1 MKSSNLIFYLLL
13 IFSIYTIKAQQD
25 SLFTLQPLKEVIV
38 SSSRIEIP
46 FSETSRTL
54 QIITSE
60 ELSSS
65 GAITVLAALQ
75 NIAGIDIRQRGIIGI
90 QADLYIRGG
99 GFDQTLL
106 LLDGVKLDDPQTGH
120 HTLNFIPPIDVI
132 ERIEI
137 VKGPASRVFGQNAFT
152 GAINIVTKKSFSKG
166 GSINLKTGSYGQVH
180 GEINYRNTT
189 KNGNFLANFT
199 RNSSDGYRYNTDFEN
214 NTIFLKAGL
223 FENNT
228 VPINFIASFSGRKF
242 GANGFY
248 ASPDANNQ
256 YEETE
261 ASIVAFQTKIK
272 KGNWVYK
279 PKIYWRRGQ
288 DHYLFIRSNPEAY
301 ENLHIT
307 HKFGASLDVSLS
319 SKLGITGMGI
329 DLSRASI
336 ASNNLGSRSR
346 QLATFF
352 FEQRFSFWDKKLD
365 ITPGVALNLYS
376 DFGNFYYPGVDLG
389 YSLNK
394 EFRVYGNLG
403 YTFRI
408 PTYTDLYYKDKTT
421 IGNPNLRPEEALSK
435 ELGLRFN
442 STQFIFYVAY
452 FERQANNLIDYTK
465 LNAESLW
472 EATNIRALNVK
483 GFEAEINYPFIIGN
497 KEHQLKFSYTF
508 IKDDLEAVEVNFSK
522 YSINSLKHHLAST
535 FIANISSNIQCFVAL
550 KYADRPSI
558 GGYTLLD
565 LNLQWDRKIFQL
577 NASVNNL
584 LDTQYS
590 ETSLVPMPGRNALLS
605 VQYNF

>member
-1 MKSSNLIFYLLL
+1 MKSSNLILHLLL
-13 IFSIYTIKAQQD
+13 IFFIYTTKAQQD
-25 SLFTLQPLKEVIV
+25 SLPTLQPLKEVIV

-46 FSETSRTL
+46 FSETSRTI

-65 GAITVLAALQ
+65 GALTVLAALQ

-106 LLDGVKLDDPQTGH
+106 LIDGVKLDDPQTGH
-120 HTLNFIPPIDVI
+120 HTLNFIPPLYVI

-137 VKGPASRVFGQNAFT
+137 VKGSSSRVFGQNAFT

-166 GSINLKTGSYGQVH
+166 GSINLKAGSYGQVH

-189 KNGNFLANFT
+189 KKGNFLAHFI
-199 RNSSDGYRYNTDFEN
+199 RNTSDGYRYNTDFEN
-214 NTIFLKAGL
+214 NTIFLKAEL
-223 FENNT
+223 FKNKI
-228 VPINFIASFSGRKF
+228 VPVQFIASFSGRKF

-301 ENLHIT
+301 ENWHIT
-307 HKFGASLDVSLS
+307 HKLGASLDVSLS
-319 SKLGITGMGI
+319 SKLGTTGMGI
-329 DLSRASI
+329 DLSRVSI
-336 ASNNLGSRSR
+336 ASNNLGGRSR
-346 QLATFF
+346 QLAAFF
-352 FEQRFSFWDKKLD
+352 FEQRFSFWSKKLD

-376 DFGNFYYPGVDLG
+376 DFGAFSYPGVDIG

-403 YTFRI
+403 YTYRI
-408 PTYTDLYYKDKTT
+408 PTYTDLYYKDRTT
-421 IGNPNLRPEEALSK
+421 RGNPNLKPEEALSK

-442 STQFIFYVAY
+442 STKFIFYVAY

-465 LNAESLW
+465 SNAESLW
-472 EATNIRALNVK
+472 EATNIRTLNVK

-497 KEHQLKFSYTF
+497 KEQQLKFSYTF

-522 YSINSLKHHLAST
+522 YSINSLKYHFAST
-535 FIANISSNIQCFVAL
+535 FVSNISSNIQCFVAL

-565 LNLQWDRKIFQL
+565 LNLQWNWKAFQL
-577 NASVNNL
+577 NVSANNL

-590 ETSLVPMPGRNALLS
+590 ETSLVPMPGRNTLLS
-605 VQYNF
+605 VHYNF

>member
-288 DHYLFIRSNPEAY
+288 DHYLFVRSNPKAY

-565 LNLQWDRKIFQL
+565 LNLQWDWKIFQL

>member
-1 MKSSNLIFYLLL
+1 MKSRNLIFYLLL

-565 LNLQWDRKIFQL
+565 LNLQWDWKIFQL

>member
-1 MKSSNLIFYLLL
+1 MLL
-13 IFSIYTIKAQQD
+13 IFSIYTTKAQQD
-25 SLFTLQPLKEVIV
+25 SLSTLQPLKEVIV

-46 FSETSRTL
+46 FSETSRTI

-65 GAITVLAALQ
+65 GALTALAALQ

-106 LLDGVKLDDPQTGH
+106 LIDGVKLDDPQTGH
-120 HTLNFIPPIDVI
+120 HTLNFIPPVDVI

-137 VKGPASRVFGQNAFT
+137 VKGSSSRVFGQNAFT

-166 GSINLKTGSYGQVH
+166 GSINLKAGSYGQVH
-180 GEINYRNTT
+180 GEINYRKTT
-189 KNGNFLANFT
+189 KKGNFLAYFT
-199 RNSSDGYRYNTDFEN
+199 RNISDGYRYNTDFEN

-223 FENNT
+223 FENKI
-228 VPINFIASFSGRKF
+228 VPVQFIASFSGRKF

-261 ASIVAFQTKIK
+261 ASIVAFQSKIN

-301 ENLHIT
+301 ENWHIT
-307 HKFGASLDVSLS
+307 HKLGASLDVSLS
-319 SKLGITGMGI
+319 SKLGTTGMGI
-329 DLSRASI
+329 DLSRVSI
-336 ASNNLGSRSR
+336 ASNNLGGRSR
-346 QLATFF
+346 QLAAFF
-352 FEQRFSFWDKKLD
+352 FEHRFSFWNKKLD

-376 DFGNFYYPGVDLG
+376 DFGAFSYPGVDLG
-389 YSLNK
+389 YTLNK
-394 EFRVYGNLG
+394 EFRVYGNFG
-403 YTFRI
+403 YTYRI

-421 IGNPNLRPEEALSK
+421 RGNPNLKPEEALSK

-442 STQFIFYVAY
+442 STQFIFYIAY
-452 FERQANNLIDYTK
+452 FERKANNLIDYTK
-465 LNAESLW
+465 SNAESLW

-497 KEHQLKFSYTF
+497 KEQQLKFSYTF
-508 IKDDLEAVEVNFSK
+508 IKDDLKAVDVNFSK
-522 YSINSLKHHLAST
+522 YSINSLKYHFAST
-535 FIANISSNIQCFVAL
+535 FVSNISSNIQCFVAL

-558 GGYTLLD
+558 GRYTLLD
-565 LNLQWDRKIFQL
+565 LNLQWDWKSFQF
-577 NASVNNL
+577 NASANNL
-584 LDTQYS
+584 LDSQYS
-590 ETSLVPMPGRNALLS
+590 ETSLVPMPGRNTLLS

>member
-1 MKSSNLIFYLLL
+1 MKSSILICFLLL
-13 IFSIYTIKAQQD
+13 IFSIYTTKAQQD
-25 SLFTLQPLKEVIV
+25 SLSTLQPLKEVIV

-46 FSETSRTL
+46 FSETSRTI

-65 GAITVLAALQ
+65 GALTALAALQ

-106 LLDGVKLDDPQTGH
+106 LIDGVKLDDPQTGH
-120 HTLNFIPPIDVI
+120 HTLNFIPPVDVI

-137 VKGPASRVFGQNAFT
+137 VKGSSSRVFGQNAFT

-166 GSINLKTGSYGQVH
+166 GSINLKAGSYGQVH
-180 GEINYRNTT
+180 GEINYRNIT
-189 KNGNFLANFT
+189 KKGNFLAYFT
-199 RNSSDGYRYNTDFEN
+199 RNTSDGYRYNTDFEN

-223 FENNT
+223 FENKI
-228 VPINFIASFSGRKF
+228 VPVQFIASFSGRKF

-261 ASIVAFQTKIK
+261 ASIVAFQTKIN

-301 ENLHIT
+301 ENWHIT
-307 HKFGASLDVSLS
+307 HKLGASLDVSLS
-319 SKLGITGMGI
+319 SKLGTTGMGI
-329 DLSRASI
+329 DLSRVSI
-336 ASNNLGSRSR
+336 ASNNLGGRSR
-346 QLATFF
+346 QLAAFF
-352 FEQRFSFWDKKLD
+352 FEHRFSFWNKKLD

-376 DFGNFYYPGVDLG
+376 DFGAFSYPGVDLG
-389 YSLNK
+389 YTLNK
-394 EFRVYGNLG
+394 EFRVYGNFG
-403 YTFRI
+403 YTYRI

-421 IGNPNLRPEEALSK
+421 RGNPNLKPEEALSK

-442 STQFIFYVAY
+442 STQFIFYIAY
-452 FERQANNLIDYTK
+452 FERKANNLIDYTK
-465 LNAESLW
+465 SNAESLW

-497 KEHQLKFSYTF
+497 KEQQLKFSYTF
-508 IKDDLEAVEVNFSK
+508 IKDDLEAVDVNFSK
-522 YSINSLKHHLAST
+522 YSINSLKYHFAST
-535 FIANISSNIQCFVAL
+535 FVSNISSNIQCFVAL

-558 GGYTLLD
+558 GRYTLLD
-565 LNLQWDRKIFQL
+565 LNLQWDWKSFQF
-577 NASVNNL
+577 NASANNL
-584 LDTQYS
+584 LDSQYS
-590 ETSLVPMPGRNALLS
+590 ETSLVPMPGRNTLLS

>member
-1 MKSSNLIFYLLL
+1 MKSSILICFLLL
-13 IFSIYTIKAQQD
+13 IFSIYTTKAQQD
-25 SLFTLQPLKEVIV
+25 SLSTLQPLKEVIV

-46 FSETSRTL
+46 FSETSRTI

-65 GAITVLAALQ
+65 GALTALAALQ

-106 LLDGVKLDDPQTGH
+106 LIDGVKLDDPQTGH
-120 HTLNFIPPIDVI
+120 HTLNFIPPVDVI

-137 VKGPASRVFGQNAFT
+137 VKGSSSRVFGQNAFT

-166 GSINLKTGSYGQVH
+166 GSINLKAGSYGQVN

-189 KNGNFLANFT
+189 KKGNFLAYFT
-199 RNSSDGYRYNTDFEN
+199 RNISDGYRYNTDFEN

-223 FENNT
+223 FENKI
-228 VPINFIASFSGRKF
+228 VPVQFIASFSGRKF

-261 ASIVAFQTKIK
+261 ASIVAFQTKIN

-301 ENLHIT
+301 ENWHIT
-307 HKFGASLDVSLS
+307 HKLGASLDVSLS
-319 SKLGITGMGI
+319 SKLGTTGMGI
-329 DLSRASI
+329 DLSRVSI
-336 ASNNLGSRSR
+336 ASNNLGGRSR
-346 QLATFF
+346 QLAAFF
-352 FEQRFSFWDKKLD
+352 FEHRFSFWNKKLD

-376 DFGNFYYPGVDLG
+376 DFGAFSYPGVDLG
-389 YSLNK
+389 YTLNK
-394 EFRVYGNLG
+394 EFRVYGNFG
-403 YTFRI
+403 YTYRI

-421 IGNPNLRPEEALSK
+421 RGNPNLKPEEALSK

-442 STQFIFYVAY
+442 STQFVFYIAY
-452 FERQANNLIDYTK
+452 FERKANNLIDYTK
-465 LNAESLW
+465 SNAESLW
-472 EATNIRALNVK
+472 EATNILALNVK

-497 KEHQLKFSYTF
+497 KEQQLKFSYTF
-508 IKDDLEAVEVNFSK
+508 IKDDLKAVDVNFSK
-522 YSINSLKHHLAST
+522 YSINSLKYHFAST
-535 FIANISSNIQCFVAL
+535 FVSNISSNIHCFVAL

-558 GGYTLLD
+558 GRYTLLD
-565 LNLQWDRKIFQL
+565 LNLQWDWKSFQF
-577 NASVNNL
+577 NASANNL

-590 ETSLVPMPGRNALLS
+590 ETNLVPMPGRNTLLS

>member
-1 MKSSNLIFYLLL
+1 MKSRNLIFYLLL

-497 KEHQLKFSYTF
+497 KEQQLKFSYTF
-508 IKDDLEAVEVNFSK
+508 IKDDLEAVDVNFSK
-522 YSINSLKHHLAST
+522 YSINSLKYHFAST
-535 FIANISSNIQCFVAL
+535 FVSNISSNIQCFVAL

-558 GGYTLLD
+558 GRYTLLD
-565 LNLQWDRKIFQL
+565 LNLQWDWKSFQF
-577 NASVNNL
+577 NASANNL
-584 LDTQYS
+584 LDSQYS
-590 ETSLVPMPGRNALLS
+590 ETSLVPMPGRNTLLS

>member
-1 MKSSNLIFYLLL
+1 MKSRNLIFYLLL

-497 KEHQLKFSYTF
+497 KEQQLKFSYTF
-508 IKDDLEAVEVNFSK
+508 IKDDLEAVDVNFSK
-522 YSINSLKHHLAST
+522 YSINSLKYHFAST
-535 FIANISSNIQCFVAL
+535 FVSNISSNIQCFVAL

-558 GGYTLLD
+558 GRYTLLD
-565 LNLQWDRKIFQL
+565 LNLQWDWKSFQF
-577 NASVNNL
+577 NASANNL

-590 ETSLVPMPGRNALLS
+590 ETSLVPMPGRNTLLS

>member
-261 ASIVAFQTKIK
+261 AIIVAFQTKIK

-565 LNLQWDRKIFQL
+565 LNLQWDWKIFQL

-590 ETSLVPMPGRNALLS
+590 ETSLVPMPGRNALFS

>member
-1 MKSSNLIFYLLL
+1 MKSSILICFLLL
-13 IFSIYTIKAQQD
+13 IFSIYTTKAQQD
-25 SLFTLQPLKEVIV
+25 SLSTLQPLKEVIV

-46 FSETSRTL
+46 FSETSRTI

-65 GAITVLAALQ
+65 GALTALAALQ

-106 LLDGVKLDDPQTGH
+106 LIDGVKLDDPQTGH
-120 HTLNFIPPIDVI
+120 HTLNFIPPVDVI

-137 VKGPASRVFGQNAFT
+137 VKGSSSRVFGQNAFT

-166 GSINLKTGSYGQVH
+166 GSINLKAGSYGQVH
-180 GEINYRNTT
+180 GEINYRNIT
-189 KNGNFLANFT
+189 KKGNFLAYFT
-199 RNSSDGYRYNTDFEN
+199 RNTSDGYRYNTDFEN

-223 FENNT
+223 FENKI
-228 VPINFIASFSGRKF
+228 VPVQFIASFSGRKF

-261 ASIVAFQTKIK
+261 ASIVAFQTKIN

-301 ENLHIT
+301 ENWHIT
-307 HKFGASLDVSLS
+307 HKLGASLDVSLS
-319 SKLGITGMGI
+319 SKLGTTGMGI
-329 DLSRASI
+329 DLSRVSI
-336 ASNNLGSRSR
+336 ASNNLGGRSR
-346 QLATFF
+346 QLAAFF
-352 FEQRFSFWDKKLD
+352 FEHRFSFWNKKLD

-376 DFGNFYYPGVDLG
+376 DFGAFSYPGVDLG
-389 YSLNK
+389 YTLNN
-394 EFRVYGNLG
+394 EFRVYGNFG
-403 YTFRI
+403 YTYRI

-421 IGNPNLRPEEALSK
+421 RGNPNLKPEEALSK

-442 STQFIFYVAY
+442 STQFIFYIAY
-452 FERQANNLIDYTK
+452 FERNANNLIDYTK
-465 LNAESLW
+465 SNAESLW

-497 KEHQLKFSYTF
+497 KEQQLKFSYTF
-508 IKDDLEAVEVNFSK
+508 IKDDLETVDVNFSK
-522 YSINSLKHHLAST
+522 YSINSLKYHFAST
-535 FIANISSNIQCFVAL
+535 FVSNISSNIQCFVAL

-558 GGYTLLD
+558 GRYTLLD
-565 LNLQWDRKIFQL
+565 LNLQWDWKSFQF
-577 NASVNNL
+577 NASANNL

-590 ETSLVPMPGRNALLS
+590 ETSLVPMPGRNTLLS

>member
-1 MKSSNLIFYLLL
+1 MLL
-13 IFSIYTIKAQQD
+13 IFSIYTTKAQQD
-25 SLFTLQPLKEVIV
+25 SLSTLQPLNEVIV

-46 FSETSRTL
+46 FSETSRTI

-65 GAITVLAALQ
+65 GALTALAALQ

-106 LLDGVKLDDPQTGH
+106 LIDGVKLDDPQTGH
-120 HTLNFIPPIDVI
+120 HTLNFIPPVDVI

-137 VKGPASRVFGQNAFT
+137 VKGSSSRVFGQNAFT

-166 GSINLKTGSYGQVH
+166 GSINLKAGSYGQVH
-180 GEINYRNTT
+180 GEINYRKTT
-189 KNGNFLANFT
+189 KKGNFLAYFT
-199 RNSSDGYRYNTDFEN
+199 RNTSDGYRYNTDFEN

-223 FENNT
+223 FENKI
-228 VPINFIASFSGRKF
+228 VPVQFIASFSGRKF

-261 ASIVAFQTKIK
+261 ASIVAFQSKIN

-301 ENLHIT
+301 ENWHIT
-307 HKFGASLDVSLS
+307 HKLGASLDVSLS
-319 SKLGITGMGI
+319 SKLGTTGMGI
-329 DLSRASI
+329 DLSRVSI
-336 ASNNLGSRSR
+336 ASNNLGGRSR
-346 QLATFF
+346 QLAAFF
-352 FEQRFSFWDKKLD
+352 FEHRFSFWNKKLD

-376 DFGNFYYPGVDLG
+376 DFGAFSYPGVDLG
-389 YSLNK
+389 YTLNK
-394 EFRVYGNLG
+394 EFRVYGNFG
-403 YTFRI
+403 YTYRI

-421 IGNPNLRPEEALSK
+421 RGNPNLKPEEALSK

-442 STQFIFYVAY
+442 STQFIFYIAY
-452 FERQANNLIDYTK
+452 FERKTNNLIDYTK
-465 LNAESLW
+465 SNAESLW

-497 KEHQLKFSYTF
+497 KEQQLKFSYTF
-508 IKDDLEAVEVNFSK
+508 IKDDLKAVDVNFSK
-522 YSINSLKHHLAST
+522 YSINSLKYHFAST
-535 FIANISSNIQCFVAL
+535 FVSNISSNIQCFVAL

-558 GGYTLLD
+558 GRYTLLD
-565 LNLQWDRKIFQL
+565 LNLQWDWKSFQL
-577 NASVNNL
+577 NASANNL
-584 LDTQYS
+584 LDSQYS
-590 ETSLVPMPGRNALLS
+590 ETSLVPMPGRNTLLS

>member
-1 MKSSNLIFYLLL
+1 MKSSILICFLLL
-13 IFSIYTIKAQQD
+13 IFSIYTTKAQQD
-25 SLFTLQPLKEVIV
+25 SLSTLQPLKEVIV

-46 FSETSRTL
+46 FSETSRTI

-65 GAITVLAALQ
+65 GALTALAALQ

-106 LLDGVKLDDPQTGH
+106 LIDGVKLDDPQTGH
-120 HTLNFIPPIDVI
+120 HTLNFIPPVDVI

-137 VKGPASRVFGQNAFT
+137 VKGSSSRVFGQNAFT

-166 GSINLKTGSYGQVH
+166 GSINLKAGSYGQVN

-189 KNGNFLANFT
+189 KKGNFLAYFT
-199 RNSSDGYRYNTDFEN
+199 RNISDGYRYNTDFEN

-223 FENNT
+223 FENKI
-228 VPINFIASFSGRKF
+228 VPVQFIASFSGRKF

-261 ASIVAFQTKIK
+261 ASIVAFQTKIN

-301 ENLHIT
+301 ENWHIT
-307 HKFGASLDVSLS
+307 HKLGASLDVSLS
-319 SKLGITGMGI
+319 SKLGTTGMGI
-329 DLSRASI
+329 DLSRVSI
-336 ASNNLGSRSR
+336 ASNNLGGRSR
-346 QLATFF
+346 QLAAFF
-352 FEQRFSFWDKKLD
+352 FEHRFSFWNKKLD

-376 DFGNFYYPGVDLG
+376 DFGAFSYPGVDLG
-389 YSLNK
+389 YTLNK
-394 EFRVYGNLG
+394 EFRVYGNFG
-403 YTFRI
+403 YTYRI

-421 IGNPNLRPEEALSK
+421 RGNPNLKPEEALSK

-442 STQFIFYVAY
+442 STQFIFYIAY
-452 FERQANNLIDYTK
+452 FERKANNLIDYTK
-465 LNAESLW
+465 SNAESLW
-472 EATNIRALNVK
+472 EATNILALNVK

-497 KEHQLKFSYTF
+497 KEQQLKFSYTF
-508 IKDDLEAVEVNFSK
+508 IKDDLKAVDVNFSK
-522 YSINSLKHHLAST
+522 YSINSLKYHFAST
-535 FIANISSNIQCFVAL
+535 FVSNISSNIHCFVAL

-558 GGYTLLD
+558 GRYTLLD
-565 LNLQWDRKIFQL
+565 LNLQWDWKSFQF
-577 NASVNNL
+577 NASANNL

-590 ETSLVPMPGRNALLS
+590 ETNLVPMPGRNTLLS

>member
-1 MKSSNLIFYLLL
+1 MKSSILICFLLL
-13 IFSIYTIKAQQD
+13 IFSIYTTKAQQD
-25 SLFTLQPLKEVIV
+25 SLSTLQPLKEVIV

-46 FSETSRTL
+46 FSETSRTI

-65 GAITVLAALQ
+65 GALTALAALQ

-106 LLDGVKLDDPQTGH
+106 LIDGVKLDDPQTGH
-120 HTLNFIPPIDVI
+120 HTLNFIPPVDVI

-137 VKGPASRVFGQNAFT
+137 VKGSSSRVFGQNAFT

-166 GSINLKTGSYGQVH
+166 GSINLKAGSYGQVH

-189 KNGNFLANFT
+189 KKGNFLAYFT
-199 RNSSDGYRYNTDFEN
+199 RNTSDGYRYNTDFEN

-223 FENNT
+223 FENKI
-228 VPINFIASFSGRKF
+228 VPVQFIASFSGRKF

-261 ASIVAFQTKIK
+261 ASIVAFQTKIN
-272 KGNWVYK
+272 KGNWVYR

-301 ENLHIT
+301 ENWHIT
-307 HKFGASLDVSLS
+307 HKLGASLDVSLS
-319 SKLGITGMGI
+319 SKLGTTGMGI
-329 DLSRASI
+329 DLSRVSI
-336 ASNNLGSRSR
+336 ASNNLGGRSR
-346 QLATFF
+346 QLAAFF
-352 FEQRFSFWDKKLD
+352 FEHRFSFWNKKLD

-376 DFGNFYYPGVDLG
+376 DFGAFSYPGVDLG
-389 YSLNK
+389 YTLNK
-394 EFRVYGNLG
+394 EFRVYGNFG
-403 YTFRI
+403 YTYRI

-421 IGNPNLRPEEALSK
+421 RGNPNLKPEEALSK

-442 STQFIFYVAY
+442 STQFIFYIAY
-452 FERQANNLIDYTK
+452 FERKANNLIDYTK
-465 LNAESLW
+465 SNAESLW

-497 KEHQLKFSYTF
+497 KEQQLKFSYTF
-508 IKDDLEAVEVNFSK
+508 IKDDLEAVDVNFSK
-522 YSINSLKHHLAST
+522 YSINSLKYHFAST
-535 FIANISSNIQCFVAL
+535 FVSNISSNIQCFVAL

-558 GGYTLLD
+558 GRYTLLD
-565 LNLQWDRKIFQL
+565 LNLQWDWKSFQL
-577 NASVNNL
+577 NASANNL
-584 LDTQYS
+584 LDSQYS
-590 ETSLVPMPGRNALLS
+590 ETSLVPMPGRNTLLS

>member
-1 MKSSNLIFYLLL
+1 MLL
-13 IFSIYTIKAQQD
+13 IFSIYTTKAQQD
-25 SLFTLQPLKEVIV
+25 SLSTLQPLNEVIV

-46 FSETSRTL
+46 FSETSRTI

-65 GAITVLAALQ
+65 GALTALAALQ

-106 LLDGVKLDDPQTGH
+106 LIDGVKLDDPQTGH
-120 HTLNFIPPIDVI
+120 HTLNFIPPVDVI

-137 VKGPASRVFGQNAFT
+137 VKGSSSRVFGQNAFT

-166 GSINLKTGSYGQVH
+166 GSINLKAGSYGQVH
-180 GEINYRNTT
+180 GEINYRKTT
-189 KNGNFLANFT
+189 KKGNFLAYFT
-199 RNSSDGYRYNTDFEN
+199 RNTSDGYRYNTDFEN

-223 FENNT
+223 FENKI
-228 VPINFIASFSGRKF
+228 VPVQFIASFSGRKF

-261 ASIVAFQTKIK
+261 ASIVAFQTKIN

-301 ENLHIT
+301 ENWHIT
-307 HKFGASLDVSLS
+307 HKLGASLDVSLS
-319 SKLGITGMGI
+319 SKLGTTGMGI
-329 DLSRASI
+329 DLSRVSI
-336 ASNNLGSRSR
+336 ASNNLGGRSR
-346 QLATFF
+346 QLAAFF
-352 FEQRFSFWDKKLD
+352 FEHRFSFWNKKLD

-376 DFGNFYYPGVDLG
+376 DFGAFSYPGVDLG
-389 YSLNK
+389 YTLNK
-394 EFRVYGNLG
+394 EFRVYGNFG
-403 YTFRI
+403 YTYRI

-421 IGNPNLRPEEALSK
+421 RGNPNLKPEEALSK

-442 STQFIFYVAY
+442 STQFIFYIAY
-452 FERQANNLIDYTK
+452 FERKTNNLIDYTK
-465 LNAESLW
+465 SNAESLW

-497 KEHQLKFSYTF
+497 KEQQLKFSYTF
-508 IKDDLEAVEVNFSK
+508 IKDDLKAVDVNFSK
-522 YSINSLKHHLAST
+522 YSINSLKYHFAST
-535 FIANISSNIQCFVAL
+535 FVSNISSNIQCFVAL

-558 GGYTLLD
+558 GRYTLLD
-565 LNLQWDRKIFQL
+565 LNLQWDWKSFQL
-577 NASVNNL
+577 NASANNL
-584 LDTQYS
+584 LDSQYS
-590 ETSLVPMPGRNALLS
+590 ETSLVPMPGRNTLLS

>member
-1 MKSSNLIFYLLL
+1 MLLT
-13 IFSIYTIKAQQD
+13 FSIYTTKAQQD
-25 SLFTLQPLKEVIV
+25 SLSTLQPLKEVIV

-46 FSETSRTL
+46 FSETSRTI

-65 GAITVLAALQ
+65 GALTALAALQ

-106 LLDGVKLDDPQTGH
+106 LIDGVKLDDPQTGH
-120 HTLNFIPPIDVI
+120 HTLNFIPPVDVI

-137 VKGPASRVFGQNAFT
+137 VKGSSSRVFGQNAFT

-166 GSINLKTGSYGQVH
+166 GSINLKAGSYGQVH
-180 GEINYRNTT
+180 GEINYRKTT
-189 KNGNFLANFT
+189 KKGNFLAYFT
-199 RNSSDGYRYNTDFEN
+199 RNTSDGYRYNTDFEN

-223 FENNT
+223 FENKI
-228 VPINFIASFSGRKF
+228 VPVQFIASFSGRKF

-261 ASIVAFQTKIK
+261 ASIVAFQSKIN

-301 ENLHIT
+301 ENWHIT
-307 HKFGASLDVSLS
+307 HKLGASLDVSLS
-319 SKLGITGMGI
+319 SKLGTTGMGI
-329 DLSRASI
+329 DLSRVSI
-336 ASNNLGSRSR
+336 ASNNLGGRSR
-346 QLATFF
+346 QLAAFF
-352 FEQRFSFWDKKLD
+352 FEHRFSFWNKKLD

-376 DFGNFYYPGVDLG
+376 DFGAFSYPGVDLG
-389 YSLNK
+389 YTLNK
-394 EFRVYGNLG
+394 EFRVYGNFG
-403 YTFRI
+403 FTYRI

-421 IGNPNLRPEEALSK
+421 RGNPNLKPEEALSK

-442 STQFIFYVAY
+442 STQFIFYIAY
-452 FERQANNLIDYTK
+452 FERKANNLIDYTK
-465 LNAESLW
+465 SNAESLW

-497 KEHQLKFSYTF
+497 KEQQLKFSYTF
-508 IKDDLEAVEVNFSK
+508 IKDDLKAVDVNFSK
-522 YSINSLKHHLAST
+522 YSINSLKYHFAST
-535 FIANISSNIQCFVAL
+535 FVSNISSNIQCFVAL

-558 GGYTLLD
+558 GRYTLLD
-565 LNLQWDRKIFQL
+565 LNLQWDWKSFQL
-577 NASVNNL
+577 NASANNL
-584 LDTQYS
+584 LDSQYS
-590 ETSLVPMPGRNALLS
+590 ETSLVPMPGRNTLLS

>member
-565 LNLQWDRKIFQL
+565 LNLQWDWKIFQL

>member
-1 MKSSNLIFYLLL
+1 MKSSILICFLLL
-13 IFSIYTIKAQQD
+13 IFSIYTTKAQQD
-25 SLFTLQPLKEVIV
+25 SLSTLQPLKEVIV

-46 FSETSRTL
+46 FSETSRTI

-65 GAITVLAALQ
+65 GALTALAALQ

-106 LLDGVKLDDPQTGH
+106 LIDGVKLDDPQTGH
-120 HTLNFIPPIDVI
+120 HTLNFIPPVDVI

-137 VKGPASRVFGQNAFT
+137 VKGSSSRVFGQNAFT

-166 GSINLKTGSYGQVH
+166 GSINLKAGSYGQVN

-189 KNGNFLANFT
+189 KKGNFLAYFT
-199 RNSSDGYRYNTDFEN
+199 RNISDGYRYNTDFEN

-223 FENNT
+223 FENKI
-228 VPINFIASFSGRKF
+228 VPVQFIASFSGRKF

-261 ASIVAFQTKIK
+261 ASIVAFQTKIN

-301 ENLHIT
+301 ENWHIT
-307 HKFGASLDVSLS
+307 HKLGASLDVSLS
-319 SKLGITGMGI
+319 SKLGTTGMGI
-329 DLSRASI
+329 DLSRVSI
-336 ASNNLGSRSR
+336 ASNNLGGRSR
-346 QLATFF
+346 QLAAFF
-352 FEQRFSFWDKKLD
+352 FEHRFSFWNKKLD

-376 DFGNFYYPGVDLG
+376 DFGAFSYPGVDLG
-389 YSLNK
+389 YTLNK
-394 EFRVYGNLG
+394 EFRVYGNFG
-403 YTFRI
+403 YTYRI

-421 IGNPNLRPEEALSK
+421 RGNPNLKPEEALSK

-442 STQFIFYVAY
+442 STQFIFYIAY
-452 FERQANNLIDYTK
+452 FERKANNLIDYTK
-465 LNAESLW
+465 SNAESLW
-472 EATNIRALNVK
+472 EATNILALNVK

-497 KEHQLKFSYTF
+497 KEQQLKFSYTF
-508 IKDDLEAVEVNFSK
+508 IKDDLKAFDVNFSK
-522 YSINSLKHHLAST
+522 YSINSLKYHFAST
-535 FIANISSNIQCFVAL
+535 FVSNISSNIHCFVAL

-558 GGYTLLD
+558 GRYTLLD
-565 LNLQWDRKIFQL
+565 LNLQWDWKSFQF
-577 NASVNNL
+577 NASANNL
-584 LDTQYS
+584 LDSQYS
-590 ETSLVPMPGRNALLS
+590 ETSLVPMPGRNTLLS

>member
-1 MKSSNLIFYLLL
+1 MKSSILICFLLL
-13 IFSIYTIKAQQD
+13 IFSIYTTKAQQD
-25 SLFTLQPLKEVIV
+25 SLSPLQPLKEVIV

-46 FSETSRTL
+46 FSETSRTI

-65 GAITVLAALQ
+65 GALTALAALQ

-106 LLDGVKLDDPQTGH
+106 LIDGVKLDDPQTGH
-120 HTLNFIPPIDVI
+120 HTLNFIPPVDVI

-137 VKGPASRVFGQNAFT
+137 VKGSSSRVFGQNAFT

-166 GSINLKTGSYGQVH
+166 GSINLKAGSYGQVH
-180 GEINYRNTT
+180 GEINYRKTT
-189 KNGNFLANFT
+189 KKGNFLAYFT
-199 RNSSDGYRYNTDFEN
+199 RNISDGYRYNTDFEN

-223 FENNT
+223 FENKI
-228 VPINFIASFSGRKF
+228 VPVQFIASFSGRKF

-261 ASIVAFQTKIK
+261 ASIVAFQSKIN

-301 ENLHIT
+301 ENWHIT
-307 HKFGASLDVSLS
+307 HKLGASLDVSLS
-319 SKLGITGMGI
+319 SKLGTTGMGI
-329 DLSRASI
+329 DLSRVSI
-336 ASNNLGSRSR
+336 ASNNLGGRSR
-346 QLATFF
+346 QLAAFF
-352 FEQRFSFWDKKLD
+352 FEHRFSFWNKKLD

-376 DFGNFYYPGVDLG
+376 DFGAFSYPGVDLG
-389 YSLNK
+389 YTLNK
-394 EFRVYGNLG
+394 EFRVYGNFG
-403 YTFRI
+403 YTYRI

-421 IGNPNLRPEEALSK
+421 RGNPNLKPEEALSK

-442 STQFIFYVAY
+442 STQFIFYIAY
-452 FERQANNLIDYTK
+452 FERNANNLIDYTK
-465 LNAESLW
+465 SNAESLW

-497 KEHQLKFSYTF
+497 KEQQLKFSYTF
-508 IKDDLEAVEVNFSK
+508 IKDDLKAVDVNFSK
-522 YSINSLKHHLAST
+522 YSINSLKYHFAST
-535 FIANISSNIQCFVAL
+535 FVSNISSNIQCFVAL

-558 GGYTLLD
+558 GRYTLLD
-565 LNLQWDRKIFQL
+565 LNLQWDWKSFQF
-577 NASVNNL
+577 NASANNL

-590 ETSLVPMPGRNALLS
+590 ETNLVPMPGRNILLS

>member
-1 MKSSNLIFYLLL
+1 MKSSILICFLLL
-13 IFSIYTIKAQQD
+13 IFSIYTTKAQQD
-25 SLFTLQPLKEVIV
+25 SLSPLQPLKEVIV

-46 FSETSRTL
+46 FSETSRTI

-65 GAITVLAALQ
+65 GALTALAALQ

-106 LLDGVKLDDPQTGH
+106 LIDGVKLDDPQTGH
-120 HTLNFIPPIDVI
+120 HTLNFIPPVDVI

-137 VKGPASRVFGQNAFT
+137 VKGSSSRVFGQNAFT

-166 GSINLKTGSYGQVH
+166 GSINLKAGSYGQVH
-180 GEINYRNTT
+180 GEINYINTT
-189 KNGNFLANFT
+189 KKGNFLAYFT
-199 RNSSDGYRYNTDFEN
+199 RNISDGYRYNTDFEN

-223 FENNT
+223 FENKI
-228 VPINFIASFSGRKF
+228 VPVQFIASFSGRKF

-261 ASIVAFQTKIK
+261 ASIVAFQTKIN

-301 ENLHIT
+301 ENWHIT
-307 HKFGASLDVSLS
+307 HKLGASLDVSLS
-319 SKLGITGMGI
+319 SKLGTTGMGI
-329 DLSRASI
+329 DLSRVSI
-336 ASNNLGSRSR
+336 ASNNLGGRSR
-346 QLATFF
+346 QLAAFF
-352 FEQRFSFWDKKLD
+352 FEHRFSFWNKKLD

-376 DFGNFYYPGVDLG
+376 DFGAFSYPGVDLG
-389 YSLNK
+389 YTLNK
-394 EFRVYGNLG
+394 EFRVYGNFG
-403 YTFRI
+403 YTYRI

-421 IGNPNLRPEEALSK
+421 RGNPNLKPEEALSK

-442 STQFIFYVAY
+442 STQFIFYIAY
-452 FERQANNLIDYTK
+452 FERKANNLIDYTK
-465 LNAESLW
+465 SNAESLW
-472 EATNIRALNVK
+472 EATNILALNVK

-497 KEHQLKFSYTF
+497 KEQQLKFSYTF
-508 IKDDLEAVEVNFSK
+508 IKDDLKAVDVNFSK
-522 YSINSLKHHLAST
+522 YSINSLKYHFAST
-535 FIANISSNIQCFVAL
+535 FVSNISSNIQCFVAL

-558 GGYTLLD
+558 GRYTLLD
-565 LNLQWDRKIFQL
+565 LNLQWDWKSFQF
-577 NASVNNL
+577 NASANNL

-590 ETSLVPMPGRNALLS
+590 ETNLVPMPGRNTLLS

>member
-1 MKSSNLIFYLLL
+1 MKSSILICFLLL
-13 IFSIYTIKAQQD
+13 IFSIYTTKAQQD
-25 SLFTLQPLKEVIV
+25 SLSTLQPLKEVIV

-46 FSETSRTL
+46 FSETSRTI

-65 GAITVLAALQ
+65 GALTALAALQ

-106 LLDGVKLDDPQTGH
+106 LIDGVKLDDPQTGH
-120 HTLNFIPPIDVI
+120 HTLNFIPPVDVI

-137 VKGPASRVFGQNAFT
+137 VKGSSSRVFGQNAFT

-166 GSINLKTGSYGQVH
+166 GSINLKAGSYGQVH
-180 GEINYRNTT
+180 GEINYRNIT
-189 KNGNFLANFT
+189 KKGNFLAYFT
-199 RNSSDGYRYNTDFEN
+199 RNTSDGYRYNTDFEN

-223 FENNT
+223 FENKI
-228 VPINFIASFSGRKF
+228 VPVQFIASFSGRKF

-261 ASIVAFQTKIK
+261 ASIVAFQTKIN

-301 ENLHIT
+301 ENWHIT
-307 HKFGASLDVSLS
+307 HKLGASLDVSLS
-319 SKLGITGMGI
+319 SKLGTTGMGI
-329 DLSRASI
+329 DLSRVSI
-336 ASNNLGSRSR
+336 ASNNLGGRSR
-346 QLATFF
+346 QLAAFF
-352 FEQRFSFWDKKLD
+352 FEHRFSFWNKKLD

-376 DFGNFYYPGVDLG
+376 DFGAFSYPGVDLG
-389 YSLNK
+389 YTLNK
-394 EFRVYGNLG
+394 EFRVYGNFG
-403 YTFRI
+403 YTYRI

-421 IGNPNLRPEEALSK
+421 RGNPNLKPEEALSK

-442 STQFIFYVAY
+442 STQFIFYIAY
-452 FERQANNLIDYTK
+452 FERKANNLIDYTK
-465 LNAESLW
+465 SNAESLW

-497 KEHQLKFSYTF
+497 KEQQLKFSYTF

-522 YSINSLKHHLAST
+522 YSINSLKYHFAST
-535 FIANISSNIQCFVAL
+535 FVSNISSNIQCFVAL

-558 GGYTLLD
+558 GRYTLLD
-565 LNLQWDRKIFQL
+565 LNLQWDWKSFQL
-577 NASVNNL
+577 NASANNL
-584 LDTQYS
+584 LDNQYS
-590 ETSLVPMPGRNALLS
+590 ETSLVPMPGRNTLLS

>member
-1 MKSSNLIFYLLL
+1 MKSSILICFLLL
-13 IFSIYTIKAQQD
+13 IFSIYTTKAQQD
-25 SLFTLQPLKEVIV
+25 SLSPLQPLKEVIV

-46 FSETSRTL
+46 FSETSRTI

-65 GAITVLAALQ
+65 GALTALAALQ

-106 LLDGVKLDDPQTGH
+106 LIDGVKLDDPQTGH
-120 HTLNFIPPIDVI
+120 HTLNFIPPVDVI

-137 VKGPASRVFGQNAFT
+137 VKGSSSRVFGQNAFT

-166 GSINLKTGSYGQVH
+166 GSINLKAGSYGQVH
-180 GEINYRNTT
+180 GEINYRNIT
-189 KNGNFLANFT
+189 KKGNFLAYFT
-199 RNSSDGYRYNTDFEN
+199 RNTSDGYRYNTDFEN

-223 FENNT
+223 FENKI
-228 VPINFIASFSGRKF
+228 VPVQFIASFSGRKF

-261 ASIVAFQTKIK
+261 ASIVAFQTKIN

-301 ENLHIT
+301 ENWHIT
-307 HKFGASLDVSLS
+307 HKLGASLDVSLS
-319 SKLGITGMGI
+319 SKLGTTGMGI
-329 DLSRASI
+329 DLSRVSI
-336 ASNNLGSRSR
+336 ASNNLGGRSR
-346 QLATFF
+346 QLAAFF
-352 FEQRFSFWDKKLD
+352 FEHRFSFWNKKLD

-376 DFGNFYYPGVDLG
+376 DFGAFSYPGVDLG
-389 YSLNK
+389 YTLNK
-394 EFRVYGNLG
+394 EFRVYGNFG
-403 YTFRI
+403 YTYRI

-421 IGNPNLRPEEALSK
+421 RGNPNLKPEEALSK

-442 STQFIFYVAY
+442 STQFIFYIAY
-452 FERQANNLIDYTK
+452 FERKTNNLIDYTK
-465 LNAESLW
+465 SNAESLW
-472 EATNIRALNVK
+472 EATNILALNVK

-497 KEHQLKFSYTF
+497 KEQQLKFSYTF
-508 IKDDLEAVEVNFSK
+508 IKDDLEAVDVNFSK
-522 YSINSLKHHLAST
+522 YSINSLKYHFAST
-535 FIANISSNIQCFVAL
+535 FVSNISSNIQCFVAL

-558 GGYTLLD
+558 GRYTLLD
-565 LNLQWDRKIFQL
+565 LNLQWDWKSFQL
-577 NASVNNL
+577 NASANNL
-584 LDTQYS
+584 LDNQYS
-590 ETSLVPMPGRNALLS
+590 ETSLVPMPGRNTLLS

>member
-1 MKSSNLIFYLLL
+1 M
-13 IFSIYTIKAQQD
+13 
-25 SLFTLQPLKEVIV
+25 
-38 SSSRIEIP
+38 
-46 FSETSRTL
+46 
-54 QIITSE
+54 
-60 ELSSS
+60 
-65 GAITVLAALQ
+65 
-75 NIAGIDIRQRGIIGI
+75 
-90 QADLYIRGG
+90 
-99 GFDQTLL
+99 
-106 LLDGVKLDDPQTGH
+106 
-120 HTLNFIPPIDVI
+120 
-132 ERIEI
+132 
-137 VKGPASRVFGQNAFT
+137 
-152 GAINIVTKKSFSKG
+152 
-166 GSINLKTGSYGQVH
+166 
-180 GEINYRNTT
+180 
-189 KNGNFLANFT
+189 
-199 RNSSDGYRYNTDFEN
+199 
-214 NTIFLKAGL
+214 
-223 FENNT
+223 
-228 VPINFIASFSGRKF
+228 
-242 GANGFY
+242 
-248 ASPDANNQ
+248 
-256 YEETE
+256 
-261 ASIVAFQTKIK
+261 
-272 KGNWVYK
+272 
-279 PKIYWRRGQ
+279 
-288 DHYLFIRSNPEAY
+288 
-301 ENLHIT
+301 HIT

-497 KEHQLKFSYTF
+497 KEQQLKFSYTF
-508 IKDDLEAVEVNFSK
+508 IKDDLEAVDVNFSK
-522 YSINSLKHHLAST
+522 YSINSLKYHFAST

-565 LNLQWDRKIFQL
+565 LNLQWDWKSFQL
-577 NASVNNL
+577 NASANNL
-584 LDTQYS
+584 LDSQYS
-590 ETSLVPMPGRNALLS
+590 ETSLVPMPGRNTLLS

>member
-1 MKSSNLIFYLLL
+1 MKSSILICFLLL
-13 IFSIYTIKAQQD
+13 IFSIYTTKAQQD
-25 SLFTLQPLKEVIV
+25 SLSTLQPLKEVIV

-46 FSETSRTL
+46 FSETSRTI

-65 GAITVLAALQ
+65 GALTALAALQ

-106 LLDGVKLDDPQTGH
+106 LIDGVKLDDPQTGH
-120 HTLNFIPPIDVI
+120 HTLNFIPPVDVI

-137 VKGPASRVFGQNAFT
+137 VKGSSSRVFGQNAFT

-166 GSINLKTGSYGQVH
+166 GSINLKAGSYGQVN

-189 KNGNFLANFT
+189 KKGNFLAYFT
-199 RNSSDGYRYNTDFEN
+199 RNISDGYRYNTDFEN

-223 FENNT
+223 FENKI
-228 VPINFIASFSGRKF
+228 VPVQFIASFSGRKF

-261 ASIVAFQTKIK
+261 ASIVAFQTKIN

-301 ENLHIT
+301 ENWHIT
-307 HKFGASLDVSLS
+307 HKLGASLDVSLS
-319 SKLGITGMGI
+319 SKLGTTGMGI
-329 DLSRASI
+329 DLSRVSI
-336 ASNNLGSRSR
+336 ASNNLGGRSR

-352 FEQRFSFWDKKLD
+352 FEHRFSFWNKKLD

-376 DFGNFYYPGVDLG
+376 DFGAFSYPGVDLG
-389 YSLNK
+389 YTLNK
-394 EFRVYGNLG
+394 EFRVYGNFG
-403 YTFRI
+403 YTYRI

-421 IGNPNLRPEEALSK
+421 RGNPNLKPEEALSK

-442 STQFIFYVAY
+442 STQFIFYIAY
-452 FERQANNLIDYTK
+452 FERKANNLIDYTK
-465 LNAESLW
+465 SNAESLW
-472 EATNIRALNVK
+472 EATNILALNVK

-497 KEHQLKFSYTF
+497 KEQQLKFSYTF
-508 IKDDLEAVEVNFSK
+508 IKDDLKAVDVNFSK
-522 YSINSLKHHLAST
+522 YSINSLKYHFAST
-535 FIANISSNIQCFVAL
+535 FVSNISSNIHCFVAL

-558 GGYTLLD
+558 GRYTLLD
-565 LNLQWDRKIFQL
+565 LNLQWDWKSFQF
-577 NASVNNL
+577 NASANNL

-590 ETSLVPMPGRNALLS
+590 ETNLVPMPGRNTLLS